1 MILVRAIILLC
12 ELLELYTY
20 ITFFFSLSGLELQT
34 WPPLRILLLVRL
46 FLFSTIIILILLGER
61 KLATF

>member
-12 ELLELYTY
+12 VVRVIYLYY
-20 ITFFFSLSGLELQT
+20 FFFSLSGLELQT

-46 FLFSTIIILILLGER
+46 FLFSTIIILILLGE
-61 KLATF
+61 KN

>member
-34 WPPLRILLLVRL
+34 WPPLRILLLVSL
-46 FLFSTIIILILLGER
+46 FLFSTIIFLILLGER

>member
-34 WPPLRILLLVRL
+34 WPPLRILLLVSL

>member
-12 ELLELYTY
+12 ELLELYIY

-34 WPPLRILLLVRL
+34 WPPLRTLLLVRL